1 MSAARS
7 IEEVGEGDEESAA
20 CAFALKPPLFFPLLP
35 LKPDASF
42 TYASTSSPSLH
53 LLSMNCI
60 DIKEVNVSSEDRLI
74 CEGEDGCCNLMIS
87 INPIGI

>member
-1 MSAARS
+1 MSDECHAI

-42 TYASTSSPSLH
+42 VLGG
-53 LLSMNCI
+53 L
-60 DIKEVNVSSEDRLI
+60 
-74 CEGEDGCCNLMIS
+74 
-87 INPIGI
+87 